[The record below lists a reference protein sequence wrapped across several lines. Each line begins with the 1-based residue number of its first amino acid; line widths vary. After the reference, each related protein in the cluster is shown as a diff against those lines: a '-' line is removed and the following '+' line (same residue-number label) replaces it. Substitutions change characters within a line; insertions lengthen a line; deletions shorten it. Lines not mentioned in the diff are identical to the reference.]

1 MRFKTN
7 RANNGLYVGMST
19 TATQYGDTVHA
30 GTPRD
35 GIAGGCYKGDGSGY
49 VNIGY
54 HTAFEQQNFRL
65 TFDFIARGAAN
76 RDGLINLNGNFRDN
90 NNGSGIIIRYRDN
103 TLQFIIISSLTS
115 QTVVVFTIT
124 VNTHYKVIITRFS
137 GTSTIQVNDTIQTTN
152 AGLFFSGDATMA
164 NTTIGSNW
172 FDGSVFTQNADS
184 EIWGVIYEELNSAGS
199 FVRYLGFWKCD
210 ETNGATAY
218 DSSGN
223 GRHGTITNAVT
234 APGPTSIHQ
243 TQDIFSWSNVVGYS
257 IRKFYS
263 SIPSQFQQVATAF
276 TGGDLSYSQ
285 FDFTTVGARGTVG
298 GVYTDEIGQFVYNVE
313 ALRLEAIPTSLIFPT
328 DASINFRL
336 FLTNPTSVRLEENYQ
351 DTNSL
356 RTVVFAYVADKGIAD
371 TAPNTIDAY
380 YQTASQA
387 DQDELD
393 AIFSVRD
400 VADWTTYFNPLPS
413 NLKSSTSSISAA
425 WIPSWI
431 QPLQTGTTELQT
443 IIVPEQP
450 LSTSTINSNIRILG
464 GLRARVDNSIIS
476 DRLRESRLYEYFVL
490 ENDETT
496 LVPRDESQQLS
507 PFRDVLGNNLQ
518 FVGHAQYNADWVDS
532 GAFQGNDSAHID
544 CGLITNGDL
553 QNLRFSMSFERQAAT
568 QTDMLIHWNGRT
580 PSAGLIIYIN
590 SGGSLSISIYTG
602 TETPMFSNI
611 PVNGVG
617 EVNNLV
623 LDYTENG
630 LTLNI
635 NGNIHTAS
643 YQAIQYATTN
653 RKTLIGAIQSTNI
666 TTPTNN
672 KIWNV
677 KVDELNVSGDFVQML
692 ADWPLVEPIEN
703 AANHTYYN
711 RLGSNHATLTNG
723 SVANYGRQNVFHPL
737 VSEGFSNRIPII
749 PRNQS
754 TTSYNTTQTA
764 DITTT
769 VNTRDRVVFS
779 FDRRSSGSVIYEM
792 AIDDGAGQITR
803 QSGKQYRLRARARY
817 TNVSFAAFTILLRTN
832 HTGLNIGDAA
842 YVGPTDQGG
851 NFFDIDH
858 TYTDN
863 GVSLSS
869 QIAIAFQLNIPLGT
883 STPIEIEFEDFSLEE
898 VDVFIPKH
906 ATNNTD
912 ALGNPLTHPQD
923 GETFLDCGTGFVMPR
938 VPELVQADAQLV
950 FYSTDSAPQNRSWD
964 FIRLNQFNNNKVF
977 VGNVNS
983 DDGELSPIVFHEN
996 PLVRA
1001 QLDTEKRVRNAVD
1014 VGDIPLSVTLTAVR
1028 NSVSVVMYT
1037 ITGTLLIAATE
1048 EIRFRTTITNANGAG
1063 NPSMVTTTI
1072 NNGDTSGTNS
1082 VLTTISGTPAT
1093 TGASFDVTVSAIL
1106 VSPTIGYAITVETM
1120 TVTVPAFIDTSV
1132 FVTVGAMR
1140 MSNGNVRIT
1149 YDGALDY
1156 APREQVNV
1164 TITASNA
1171 NGSGSINTTGVT
1183 FQADDT
1189 TAMNTIDIVNAIT
1202 GAYTITF
1209 AVASVTTGFTA
1220 QLSTTSIN
1228 IPVLSL
1234 SPVTITPDAVRLTS
1248 TSVRYSFVATVAS
1261 SLSTSDIVTSL
1272 SISNANGSGSIIN
1285 TSVTIPQN
1293 MMSGN
1298 MTRDVTD
1305 AITNGYGA
1313 TLMVTSTTPA
1323 THQGE
1328 LTETLVLVPA
1338 FDRPI
1343 RIETSVQRTATTS
1356 AVYTVRGVL
1365 AQAAAEAVTATIQI
1379 QNSNGIGGEDNIE
1392 LSFSS
1397 TDTEQTETRTV
1408 SLAGSLIGLNNQSFT
1423 ATVRQHPNFP
1433 PTMGFSLDI
1442 VNTTIV
1448 VPSF

>member
-35 GIAGGCYKGDGSGY
+35 GIAGGCYEGDTSAY
-49 VNIGY
+49 VNCGRVQSLEINNFAIEFYLFLPSGTLPNSPVVVSNGEHNIGGFLLSGWLVRFL
-54 HTAFEQQNFRL
+54 TSSNTLNF
-65 TFDFIARGAAN
+65 TFYDSDTG
-76 RDGLINLNGNFRDN
+76 GN
-90 NNGSGIIIRYRDN
+90 NNTGINSDVSFTQRDEWVKV
-103 TLQFIIISSLTS
+103 QISISTFAPS
-115 QTVVVFTIT
+115 VGRTATVRW
-124 VNTHYKVIITRFS
+124 Y
-137 GTSTIQVNDTIQTTN
+137 VNDVLTETDTTSFTRNFGFVSSANNLLYLMGRNRPNIQTPLSDGAMVFGIDHYEINPQTLERTTN
-152 AGLFFSGDATMA
+152 
-164 NTTIGSNW
+164 NNR
-172 FDGSVFTQNADS
+172 VF
-184 EIWGVIYEELNSAGS
+184 Y
-199 FVRYLGFWKCD
+199 KCD
-210 ETNGATAY
+210 EINGATAY

-223 GRHGTITNAVT
+223 GRHGTITNATT

-243 TQDIFSWSNVVGYS
+243 TQDIFSWPNVVGY
-257 IRKFYS
+257 
-263 SIPSQFQQVATAF
+263 
-276 TGGDLSYSQ
+276 
-285 FDFTTVGARGTVG
+285 TVSD
-298 GVYTDEIGQFVYNVE
+298 GV
-313 ALRLEAIPTSLIFPT
+313 
-328 DASINFRL
+328 
-336 FLTNPTSVRLEENYQ
+336 
-351 DTNSL
+351 
-356 RTVVFAYVADKGIAD
+356 
-371 TAPNTIDAY
+371 
-380 YQTASQA
+380 
-387 DQDELD
+387 
-393 AIFSVRD
+393 
-400 VADWTTYFNPLPS
+400 TYFANNDGTGL
-413 NLKSSTSSISAA
+413 
-425 WIPSWI
+425 IPV
-431 QPLQTGTTELQT
+431 G
-443 IIVPEQP
+443 
-450 LSTSTINSNIRILG
+450 
-464 GLRARVDNSIIS
+464 
-476 DRLRESRLYEYFVL
+476 VL
-490 ENDETT
+490 I
-496 LVPRDESQQLS
+496 PRDESQQL
-507 PFRDVLGNNLQ
+507 PLFKCVAFLANGTQADLQ
-518 FVGHAQYNADWVDS
+518 FIGHAQYNADWVDS

-617 EVNNLV
+617 EVNDLV

-677 KVDELNVSGDFVQML
+677 KVDELNASGDFVQML

-723 SVANYGRQNVFHPL
+723 SAANYGRQDVFHPL
-737 VSEGFSNRIPII
+737 VSEGFSNR
-749 PRNQS
+749 PRFLGSGGIARNNGVDFS
-754 TTSYNTTQTA
+754 TRNWECQYEFIWDATNLTIDQIVGNRVTTASTGFHFAQAVDSDSMRVFAGLGGTF
-764 DITTT
+764 TTLLT
-769 VNTRDRVVFS
+769 VNNLQAGDIIRGVISQNGDTLSSQVF
-779 FDRRSSGSVIYEM
+779 R
-792 AIDDGAGQITR
+792 
-803 QSGKQYRLRARARY
+803 
-817 TNVSFAAFTILLRTN
+817 
-832 HTGLNIGDAA
+832 
-842 YVGPTDQGG
+842 
-851 NFFDIDH
+851 
-858 TYTDN
+858 N
-863 GVSLSS
+863 GVSVGSDTRTYTGNIVDGGGNNRMSICDNEDLLTGGRATMIRCMFTRSGTVLYDTYFARNTENEGWLDDNILSLTES
-869 QIAIAFQLNIPLGT
+869 
-883 STPIEIEFEDFSLEE
+883 
-898 VDVFIPKH
+898 VFIPKH

-1228 IPVLSL
+1228 IPTLSL
-1234 SPVTITPDAVRLTS
+1234 SPVRVMPSVSRTNDITVTYTLMAEVDSA
-1248 TSVRYSFVATVAS
+1248 
-1261 SLSTSDIVTSL
+1261 LSTSDITVDIL
-1272 SISNANGSGSIIN
+1272 IDNINGSGSSQTEQI
-1285 TSVTIPQN
+1285 TIPQN
-1293 MMSGN
+1293 QLSVTRTVPVTAISGAF
-1298 MTRDVTD
+1298 T
-1305 AITNGYGA
+1305 A
-1313 TLMVTSTTPA
+1313 TLMVTATTPN

-1328 LTETLVLVPA
+1328 LSLTSLSVPG
-1338 FDRPI
+1338 FGIPI
-1343 RIETSVQRTATTS
+1343 RIEASAQRTSATSVIYS
-1356 AVYTVRGVL
+1356 VRGTISTPIS
-1365 AQAAAEAVTATIQI
+1365 QAGQATIQL
-1379 QNSNGIGGEDNIE
+1379 QNSNGIGGQDNIE
-1392 LSFSS
+1392 LMFGPSNLQ
-1397 TDTEQTETRTV
+1397 QTVDRTV
-1408 SLAGSLIGLNNQSFT
+1408 SLAGSLIGLNNSPFT
-1423 ATVRQHPNFP
+1423 VTVRQHPNFP
-1433 PTMGFSLDI
+1433 PTLGFSLNIIDDI
-1442 VNTTIV
+1442 IM